1 MKKLL
6 YIASIAIFFSCE
18 TTIFPELNE
27 AEEILV
33 IDAWLNNNL
42 ETQEIK
48 ITRSQPY
55 FDSTFPAKVSGATVV
70 VEDMNTGETYN
81 FVEGAD
87 SYTWTPGATP
97 LGVVDN
103 IYRLTVT
110 VDGETFEAYSDLGAV
125 PPIDSIKF
133 NFNEE
138 DGFVLEDYISAEFVA
153 TDLIGE
159 GNTYWIKTFKNGEFL
174 SKPDEINIAFDAG
187 FSAGGAVDGQ
197 VFIQPIQDGINPF
210 DEIPDSNNEF
220 FPPYVVGDSVY
231 VEIHSINLFAFNF
244 LQEVAIQT
252 NRPGGF
258 AELFATPL
266 ANVSTNIESTDEN
279 SKTVIG
285 GFFNVASISSRGRT
299 LTQEDA
305 DQAEEF
311 YSEEN

>member
-97 LGVVDN
+97 LGVIDN

-133 NFNEE
+133 SWNEE
-138 DGFVLEDYISAEFVA
+138 DAFITQDYYTAEFVS

-159 GNTYWIKTFKNGEFL
+159 GNTYWIKSYKNGVFL
-174 SKPDEINIAFDAG
+174 SKPDEINIAYDAG

-197 VFIQPIQDGINPF
+197 VFIQPIQDGANPF
-210 DEIPDSNNEF
+210 DEDPENDGEF
-220 FPPYVVGDSVY
+220 LPPYVIGDSVY

-258 AELFATPL
+258 SELFATPL
-266 ANVSTNIESTDEN
+266 ANVSTNFSSTTEN
-279 SKTVIG
+279 SPTNIG
-285 GFFNVASISSRGRT
+285 GFFNIASISSRGGR
-299 LTQEDA
+299 LSQELA
-305 DQAEEF
+305 DMAREAEQ
-311 YSEEN
+311 